1 MKRSAKRRVF
11 TTRLKAFNS
20 FSDTFSTSTTK
31 SGWKTL
37 SGTWTS
43 GSNAFSSS
51 SGSALAIV
59 PLSKSNATVSTIIP
73 SGGGTGVA
81 FWALDSSNYWAA
93 YGYSTSSTSSTCSSA
108 ACSGTENYTVTQ
120 SCSCPFAGYYYP
132 STCGNGA
139 CSGSENF
146 TNYRSCS
153 CNTSYG
159 TCAQN
164 QGTCVS
170 SPNYTTCY
178 YPQTTC
184 VYTAGSS
191 STISLGCYSAFSGCS
206 QYSYPYGETSAP
218 GICGC
223 PTGANKVCCTQVV
236 TTSGSWNNGACSYS
250 GQTVTSSTL
259 SPSGCNYPG
268 QSIATGTYSFNYGS
282 CSYAGQQVNIGWN
295 YGSCSYA
302 GQVVATGTS
311 YTCISQACSGVEA
324 FTDSRSCSCPQ
335 TALYSSTC
343 NNGACSGTYSY
354 QASRSCSCT
363 TNYARKVRVVKYISG
378 SPTTVGEFTVSSM
391 PTTISVLTNGTSVT
405 VTGSGSSNTYTNSD
419 GTTYKNFG
427 ILKTDGGAEQSTA
440 ISSFT
445 ALVS

>member
-1 MKRSAKRRVF
+1 MTRSAKRRVF

-20 FSDTFSTSTTK
+20 FSDTFSTVTTK

-37 SGTWTS
+37 TGTWTS
-43 GSNAFSSS
+43 GSNLFSTS
-51 SGSALAIV
+51 SGSAIAIV

-93 YGYSTSSTSSTCSSA
+93 YGYSTSSNSSTCTNS

-132 STCGNGA
+132 STCSNGT

-153 CNTSYG
+153 CPSTSVSNCNNGSCSGSETFINYRSCSCGTTALYG
-159 TCAQN
+159 YCT
-164 QGTCVS
+164 
-170 SPNYTTCY
+170 
-178 YPQTTC
+178 
-184 VYTAGSS
+184 YTAGTTTTTSA
-191 STISLGCYSAFSGCS
+191 GCYSAFSGCNA
-206 QYSYPYGETSAP
+206 PYGETPAP

-223 PTGANKVCCTQVV
+223 PTGSNKVCCTRTT
-236 TTSGSWNNGACSYS
+236 TTSGSWSYNCCSYTGQVCQYGTTGYSTCNSGACSGS
-250 GQTVTSSTL
+250 E
-259 SPSGCNYPG
+259 
-268 QSIATGTYSFNYGS
+268 SFVDSRS
-282 CSYAGQQVNIGWN
+282 CSCTI
-295 YGSCSYA
+295 
-302 GQVVATGTS
+302 TS
-311 YTCISQACSGVEA
+311 TSTCNSGACSGSEA

-335 TALYSSTC
+335 TAIYNSTC